1 MARMKDWQRE
11 AHDATRREM
20 WTLKGPNQVVKV
32 VKSGGTLPATLGGY
46 ITLGKFL
53 LNKTPAQI
61 EAALGLPNGY
71 LANGVRIYH
80 FTRLPQISEYDY
92 ELTAN
97 FPDGLAYNPAYSNP
111 SYPPGCQSIHQWK
124 IKPGIQIPVDSTG
137 FLELKP
143 GHIVP
148 YSWLA

>member
-1 MARMKDWQRE
+1 MARMNDWQRE

-20 WTLKGPNQVVKV
+20 WTLRGPNQVVKV
-32 VKSGGTLPATLGGY
+32 VKSGGASAPTLGGY

-61 EAALGLPNGY
+61 ETALGLPKGY
-71 LANGVRIYH
+71 LADGARIYH
-80 FTRLPQISEYDY
+80 FTRLPQVSEYEY
-92 ELTAN
+92 ELTAK

-111 SYPPGCQSIHQWK
+111 SYPPGSQSIHQWK
-124 IKPGIQIPVDSTG
+124 IRPGIQIPVDSSH

-143 GHIVP
+143 GQIFP
-148 YSWLA
+148 YTWLT